1 MPLEEINRESLAFLA
16 MEEETKDLES
26 SNNLVVR
33 YDSKSKKNDGLQES
47 LKETY
52 KFLQNPKKY
61 EPSIGKYGILFRF
74 LPEVA
79 KPIYVGAK
87 LGYETGKAGASGT
100 FGSGPVAGLER
111 TPEIA
116 AYERSA
122 LRTSRIL

>member
-1 MPLEEINRESLAFLA
+1 MPLEEINRESLAFLS
-16 MEEETKDLES
+16 MQEETKDLES
-26 SNNLVVR
+26 SNPLVLN
-33 YDSKSKKNDGLQES
+33 YNSKSKKNNDLKES

-52 KFLQNPKKY
+52 KFLQDPKKY
-61 EPSIGKYGILFRF
+61 EPGIGKYGILFRF

-100 FGSGPVAGLER
+100 FGSGPVVGLER

-122 LRTSRIL
+122 LRTSRII